1 MIPIAPPHYRLF
13 AAIGAV
19 VLGTATAHAVEF
31 NEQTLAALK
40 SPSPAERQKFYRM
53 LPQLPDL
60 QKPAAVAQLQ
70 EARAYHKGRVLE
82 SFAAAARGDSAWG
95 RFVKAHTAWRE
106 AVATL
111 LTNIRTDWHK
121 DPKKVADLTRE
132 IGQCAR
138 LRDHVRQAATAAQQ
152 TDYARMLAATGVLL
166 ELDRVVAFVEGN
178 AGTFQQTPA
187 ETLALA
193 VAGSET
199 EAQLKTLAAWPA
211 TLKRYAEADE
221 ANAKC
226 RWAKEEQ
233 RRFAA
238 ILNEARSTVDLT
250 PLRLDEQLSAAA
262 VGHSKEMVAKGYFAH
277 ESPVPENKSFV
288 ERARNAKFDGGPSG
302 ECIFMGD
309 RSPTAAYGG
318 WWGSDGHR
326 FIMFG
331 EANTL
336 GVGHGGTD
344 HWTLNTGNKKWP

>member
-1 MIPIAPPHYRLF
+1 MIPIAPSNARLL
-13 AAIGAV
+13 AAICAV
-19 VLGTATAHAVEF
+19 ALGPAAAHAVEF
-31 NEQTLAALK
+31 NDQTLAALK
-40 SPSPAERQKFYRM
+40 SQSPAERQKFYQM
-53 LPQLPDL
+53 LPQLPDA
-60 QKPAAVAQLQ
+60 QKPAALAQLQ
-70 EARAYHKGRVLE
+70 EARTSHKGRELE

-95 RFVKAHTAWRE
+95 RFVKAHAAWRE
-106 AVATL
+106 AVAAL

-121 DPKKVADLTRE
+121 DPKKIADLTRE
-132 IGQCAR
+132 LGQCAR
-138 LRDHVRQAATAAQQ
+138 LRDRVRQAATAAQQ
-152 TDYARMLAATGVLL
+152 TDYARLVAASGVLL

-199 EAQLKTLAAWPA
+199 EAQLKTLAAWPE
-211 TLKRYAEADE
+211 TLKRYADTDD

-226 RWAKEEQ
+226 RWAKDEQ

-238 ILNEARSTVDLT
+238 MLNEARSTVDLT

-262 VGHSKEMVAKGYFAH
+262 VGHSREMVAKGYFKH
-277 ESPVPENKSFV
+277 DSPVPENESFV

-309 RSPTAAYGG
+309 RSPAAAYGG

-331 EANTL
+331 DANTL
-336 GVGHGGTD
+336 GVGNGGTD